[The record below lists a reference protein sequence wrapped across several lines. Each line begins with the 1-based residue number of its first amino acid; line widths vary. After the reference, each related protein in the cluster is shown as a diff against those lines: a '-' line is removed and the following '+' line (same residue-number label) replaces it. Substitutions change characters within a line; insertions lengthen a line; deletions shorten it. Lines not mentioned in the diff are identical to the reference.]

1 MDAHKET
8 PPLRDGVRK
17 QLINS
22 VKDTSISSWR
32 EEVFIPYLTDE
43 EYERY
48 ALSVEEAMII
58 EEYPT
63 DTASYF
69 YDSVI
74 MGKLPLEQIRA
85 LDINCLLAS
94 RALKKLELSGIEPE
108 FIGIQINLFL
118 KAGDQQWELQL

>member
-1 MDAHKET
+1 MDTHKKT
-8 PPLRDGVRK
+8 PPVEDGVRK

-32 EEVFIPYLTDE
+32 NVFIPKLTDKE
-43 EYERY
+43 VESY

-58 EEYPT
+58 VEYPT
-63 DTASYF
+63 EITSDF
-69 YDSVI
+69 YDKVI
-74 MGKLPLEQIRA
+74 MGELPLERIRA

>member
-8 PPLRDGVRK
+8 PPLEDGVRK
-17 QLINS
+17 QLITS
-22 VKDTSISSWR
+22 VKDTSIPSWR
-32 EEVFIPYLTDE
+32 NVFIPKLTDKE
-43 EYERY
+43 VESY

-63 DTASYF
+63 DITSNF
-69 YDSVI
+69 YDKVI
-74 MGKLPLEQIRA
+74 MGKLPLERIRA